1 LKNKNM
7 QLELRKYQKDAIDKL
22 LDITKVLLTKDG
34 SRLCVFKAP
43 TGSGKTIIV
52 ANFLQKLIEERLDKK
67 LSFIWISAHNLHTQS
82 KKKLEE
88 CLQSTAFTFSY
99 LEDITDNTIKENE
112 ILFINWEEITKR
124 DKKTGKFIN
133 VFMRPNELD
142 RNLPTFVKNT
152 KEEGREIFLI
162 VDESH
167 YYYWSENSQRL
178 INEIIAPKI
187 TLEVSATP
195 KVEPTAEEISNREA
209 GYVSVKFEEVVKEG
223 MIKKEV
229 VINEEFKNLKIDD
242 RTADEIVIQTAINKR
257 EELKEL
263 YKEESTNVNPLILI
277 QLPSQQQ
284 AISTLDK
291 AKLEISQEILK
302 EKFNITLENKKL
314 GIYLSEQKEN
324 LKDIEKLDNETEVL
338 IFKQAIAIGWD
349 CPRAQILIIFRETK
363 SITFEI
369 QTVGRIMRMPE
380 WKHYNNDILNK
391 AYIFTNLKDINIKRD
406 ILDQKYFAYKPS
418 KRKPEYKP
426 INLPS
431 IYLHRID
438 YGDITLSFREV
449 FIDTANRYFEITKN
463 DNVDSAL
470 KKIKIK
476 GLDLNIKHL
485 KDEVI
490 SDKII
495 QEIDQL
501 QKIEGEKFVEFLRS
515 PEDIKAEYDDFAKN
529 ISLPYAPIRSYTKI
543 QQSIYDW
550 FDKYLGFKGES
561 RLSIQIVVLYP
572 KNRSIFEKIIKEAK
586 EKYIPIKEEE
596 LKSRIRVDFNE
607 KWNVPEILYYTD
619 LYTLVDYKKHILEPA
634 YMIEGRSEIEKN
646 FEKLLE
652 SSEKVKWWF
661 KNGKESKEFL
671 GIMYWNNT
679 ENKESTF
686 YPDFIVMFNDETIGI
701 YDTKDGIIARD
712 PITKDKAEELY
723 KYVQKLIKKGRKM
736 VSGIITKTNQGW
748 FIHKGLNYN
757 YNDSLEGWEKLNL

>member
-1 LKNKNM
+1 MKN
-7 QLELRKYQKDAIDKL
+7 
-22 LDITKVLLTKDG
+22 
-34 SRLCVFKAP
+34 
-43 TGSGKTIIV
+43 
-52 ANFLQKLIEERLDKK
+52 
-67 LSFIWISAHNLHTQS
+67 
-82 KKKLEE
+82 
-88 CLQSTAFTFSY
+88 
-99 LEDITDNTIKENE
+99 
-112 ILFINWEEITKR
+112 
-124 DKKTGKFIN
+124 
-133 VFMRPNELD
+133 
-142 RNLPTFVKNT
+142 
-152 KEEGREIFLI
+152 
-162 VDESH
+162 
-167 YYYWSENSQRL
+167 
-178 INEIIAPKI
+178 
-187 TLEVSATP
+187 
-195 KVEPTAEEISNREA
+195 
-209 GYVSVKFEEVVKEG
+209 
-223 MIKKEV
+223 
-229 VINEEFKNLKIDD
+229 NLKIG
-242 RTADEIVIQTAINKR
+242 
-257 EELKEL
+257 
-263 YKEESTNVNPLILI
+263 
-277 QLPSQQQ
+277 
-284 AISTLDK
+284 LD
-291 AKLEISQEILK
+291 
-302 EKFNITLENKKL
+302 
-314 GIYLSEQKEN
+314 
-324 LKDIEKLDNETEVL
+324 
-338 IFKQAIAIGWD
+338 
-349 CPRAQILIIFRETK
+349 
-363 SITFEI
+363 
-369 QTVGRIMRMPE
+369 
-380 WKHYNNDILNK
+380 
-391 AYIFTNLKDINIKRD
+391 
-406 ILDQKYFAYKPS
+406 LDQVLDDFMGPYL
-418 KRKPEYKP
+418 KRFGTPKT
-426 INLPS
+426 
-431 IYLHRID
+431 D
-438 YGDITLSFREV
+438 
-449 FIDTANRYFEITKN
+449 FEITKN